1 MYACMHVCRRLSLL
15 SLRRHP
21 FSFFF
26 YFPSFSHMVMLFFRH
41 MNAIISYT
49 ELYHMHVPV
58 IPKLIEI
65 RLVSIE

>member
-1 MYACMHVCRRLSLL
+1 MYACMHDDRRLSLF

-21 FSFFF
+21 FSFF
-26 YFPSFSHMVMLFFRH
+26 YFPSFSHMGMLCFRH

-65 RLVSIE
+65 RLVSVE